1 MPEHQNRVITIKI
14 PVAVDVEGN
23 WIASGS
29 SQESWDWDDFMEEV
43 VEEIDN
49 IYGRYWI
56 IAEVPVPELPHSSDP
71 QDISGS
77 FDPD

>member
-1 MPEHQNRVITIKI
+1 MPEHQNRVITTKI

-56 IAEVPVPELPHSSDP
+56 IAEVPVPELPHSPNP
-71 QDISGS
+71 QDIPGS